1 MARLLPIVIIITLFA
16 GVLFYIRSQTSLKSP
31 VPVVEISQKIESNIN
46 SSSEE
51 KIKTLEES
59 VKLLATEIGKVNLS
73 LDSLKKGGATNTTSP
88 MTETRLKNLETA
100 VNNLQA
106 DINSLKSPTS
116 QTTGNSTKRSPEYI
130 PLGSGGTS
138 GDRNY
143 NSITS
148 YQVSIDPADYS
159 GYSGMQLE
167 VIFNLNEAVGTA
179 NARVYNSS
187 DAQVVGSSNVSTTS
201 TTSSVFSSGNFKL
214 PSGRKIYVLQV
225 QSTQGYT
232 VNIQSARIKVSF

>member
-1 MARLLPIVIIITLFA
+1 MARLLPIVIIIALFV

-31 VPVVEISQKIESNIN
+31 VPVAEIPQKIESNIN

-73 LDSLKKGGATNTTSP
+73 LDSLKKGGAQNTTSP
-88 MTETRLKNLETA
+88 MTDTKIKNLETQVA
-100 VNNLQA
+100 DLQSQ
-106 DINSLKSPTS
+106 INSLKSPTS
-116 QTTGNSTKRSPEYI
+116 QTTQTSTKKSPEYI

-143 NSITS
+143 SNINS
-148 YQVSIDPADYS
+148 YQISIDPADYS

-179 NARVYNSS
+179 NGRLYNSS
-187 DAQVVGSSNVSTTS
+187 DSQAVGSSNLS
-201 TTSSVFSSGNFKL
+201 TTSSTANLVSSGSFKL
-214 PSGRKIYVLQV
+214 PSGRKTYILQV